1 MIETKKIQ
9 SKKQRKATITQLNTV
24 KQIYNRHCRMND
36 ISQEI
41 STTLF
46 ENSVQYNL
54 RVESKQIVSKR
65 KSAKSKMGK

>member
-1 MIETKKIQ
+1 
-9 SKKQRKATITQLNTV
+9 
-24 KQIYNRHCRMND
+24 MND

-65 KSAKSKMGK
+65 KSAKSKMGKWGVQLLAYLQIYKFTIKVMATS